1 MCRPLRTKLV
11 PMNGTDERPP
21 LHPIFLDLS
30 DRPVL
35 VVGAGAVGIRKS
47 REFLECGARLKVV
60 SPEFHPEFAA
70 LEGSFQKIERPWLP
84 GDESGCRLVVAATS
98 DPDVNRAIYAICS
111 QRGILCNVTDVPPLC
126 DWQAAAVARVGRS
139 QVAVSTRGGAPSLAS
154 LARREFQDWLSDG
167 FSELVDLFAR
177 LREEYKPRMANADR
191 ERFWKTLPASDLL
204 ELLKRDGAAACESRI
219 RSLADAEIAKTDS
232 VAAPAARKGRV
243 VLVGAGPGHPDL
255 VTRLGL
261 KILGRATALVHDRLV
276 PDELLK
282 AVPTSCELHP
292 VGKTG
297 FGKSHG
303 QEDINALIVE
313 LANAGH
319 LVVRLKGGDSFVFGR
334 GGEEI
339 EACEAAGIPVE
350 IVPGVSASLA
360 VPAWHGIPITHRGLS
375 RSFAVVSGFH
385 ADGTVAR
392 IPDVETVIVMM
403 PLHSL
408 ESVRL
413 RFLEAGWD
421 PSTPCAAIHAGT
433 TPDEAGVFSTLDKI
447 DQDLARAGLASPMM
461 VVVGKVV
468 GWAAQHAPD
477 AARLHTLG
485 RGGLAG

>member
-1 MCRPLRTKLV
+1 
-11 PMNGTDERPP
+11 MNSNEPRPP

-30 DRPVL
+30 GRPVL
-35 VVGAGAVGIRKS
+35 IAGGGTVGLRKA
-47 REFLECGARLKVV
+47 REFIECGARLTVV
-60 SPEFHPEFAA
+60 SPSFHPGFSA
-70 LEGSFQKIERPWLP
+70 LEGRFRKVDRNWLP
-84 GDESGCRLVVAATS
+84 GDEGGNRLVVAATS
-98 DPDVNRAIYAICS
+98 DHDANRAIYAICS
-111 QRGILCNVTDVPPLC
+111 QRGILCNVVDVPDLC
-126 DWQAAAVARVGRS
+126 DWQAAAVAREG
-139 QVAVSTRGGAPSLAS
+139 QVQIAVSTAGAAPSLAS
-154 LARREFQDWLSDG
+154 FARRELQDWLSDG
-167 FSELVDLFAR
+167 FAELVDVVAD
-177 LREEYKPRMANADR
+177 LRSELRDAMELADR
-191 ERFWKTLPASDLL
+191 ERFWKTLPVTELL
-204 ELLKRDGAAACESRI
+204 ELLRREGPSACGSRI
-219 RSLADAEIAKTDS
+219 RELASAAMPEAPD
-232 VAAPAARKGRV
+232 AAPKGRV

-255 VTRLGL
+255 ITRLGL
-261 KILGRATALVHDRLV
+261 RILGRATALVYDRLV
-276 PDELLK
+276 PAELLK
-282 AVPTSCELHP
+282 SVPTSCELHP

-303 QEDINALIVE
+303 QEEINALIVR
-313 LANAGH
+313 LAEQGH

-350 IVPGVSASLA
+350 IVPGVSASLS

-408 ESVRL
+408 DSVRR
-413 RFLEAGWD
+413 RFQEAGWE

-433 TPDEAGVFSTLDKI
+433 TPDESAVFSTLDRI
-447 DQDLARAGLASPMM
+447 DQDLSAAGLGSPLM

-468 GWAAQHAPD
+468 GWAADHAPD
-477 AARLHTLG
+477 SSRHHSKG